1 MGQWGGCAC
10 QGIIA
15 DMAGWEGGGQL
26 PLHKVS
32 LKFSVAQPPSL
43 LACTSHRAHI
53 LLLRPACPRLQLE
66 EVEEVAGLDEEA
78 DLPLEELLAR
88 YGNYHLQAAAG
99 GGGAEDEEMPGGW
112 GWAGLPFLLF
122 LHCLFLAWRSVP
134 VCGLQRA
141 GAGMTGMMPM
151 DAHALA
157 PCPCICSA
165 APFAPADAPAG
176 AAAAPAAAVKAVEEE
191 AEGEPEIKGACL
203 EACWLLRPAAPDV
216 PGLLHASCHC
226 CAACLVHFCQLN
238 LPASFSFPSHIC
250 LCLPCR

>member
-1 MGQWGGCAC
+1 MGQWGGCAW

-53 LLLRPACPRLQLE
+53 LLLRPASPRLQLE

-88 YGNYHLQAAAG
+88 YGNYHLH
-99 GGGAEDEEMPGGW
+99 
-112 GWAGLPFLLF
+112 F